1 MSLLR
6 KYIGPLIPV
15 KLKQWMWRSF
25 RVYLNLSRHLIRDFS
40 KFKRFNL
47 SKGQESVDVIA
58 RQLQMYS
65 HILEKGLAMRDF
77 RPFFGKDVVMG
88 LCNYLEQ
95 SKGKQGIPPQ
105 IIVVAIAVI
114 DSYLKK
120 HDNLTGS
127 NQELELI
134 ESVNKRLLGFQSD
147 IEEQE
152 RMGGILRLN
161 ADDLIRK
168 AQGLGAAIESR
179 HSVRMYEDKSIAQ
192 KEIDDCVRI
201 ASRSPS
207 ACNLQPTRIY
217 VFHDRGKIKDLL
229 EVQSG
234 ARGFHT
240 EVPLLFILT
249 YEISLQVGPRS
260 RMQGYT
266 DTGLF
271 AQSLMLAL
279 LEKGIG
285 SCPLNWA
292 QEIHTDLRLRKL
304 GKIKDSE
311 NIVMLISAGKLPR
324 EFQCAASSRLP
335 VQQRMTVDS
344 RSN

>member
-1 MSLLR
+1 MSLFR

-25 RVYLNLSRHLIRDFS
+25 RVYLNLIRHLIRDFS
-40 KFKRFNL
+40 RFKKFNL
-47 SKGQESVDVIA
+47 SKGQESVDVIT

-65 HILEKGLAMRDF
+65 HILEKGLAMRNF
-77 RPFFGKDVVMG
+77 RPFFGKDVVVG
-88 LCNYLEQ
+88 LGNYLDQ
-95 SKGKQGIPPQ
+95 SKGKQGIPVEV
-105 IIVVAIAVI
+105 IVVAVAVI
-114 DSYLKK
+114 DSYLEK
-120 HDNLTGS
+120 HKNLTGS
-127 NQELELI
+127 REDLELI
-134 ESVNKRLLGFQSD
+134 EYVDSRLTGFVSGFKKKNGLG
-147 IEEQE
+147 
-152 RMGGILRLN
+152 GVLRLN
-161 ADDLIRK
+161 GEDVVKNAK
-168 AQGLGAAIESR
+168 GVGAAIESR
-179 HSVRMYEDKSIAQ
+179 HSIRMYEDKPVAQ
-192 KEIDDCVRI
+192 NEIDHCVRI
-201 ASRSPS
+201 ALRSPS
-207 ACNLQPTRIY
+207 ACNLQPTRVY
-217 VFHDRGKIKDLL
+217 VFHDRKKIKNLL

-304 GKIKDSE
+304 GKIRDSE
-311 NIVMLISAGKLPR
+311 NIVMLIAAGKIPR
-324 EFQCAASSRLP
+324 DFQCAASSRLP
-335 VQQRMTVDS
+335 VHQRMTVDT
-344 RSN
+344 RLN